1 MATRSSSSYKKRHT
15 KQRSMPPHLPTPA
28 SRQFFSSRRRILMMT
43 IPLALFSA
51 AIFLFF
57 MPFNGSG
64 RSSDSSLGL
73 LSTIN
78 EIEVVAEFPHDPNA
92 FTQGLLYAGDDT
104 LFESTGLYGQ
114 SSVRKVSLQTGKVEV
129 IEKMGDKYFGEGL
142 TLLGESLF
150 QVAWLTTTGFS
161 YDLSN
166 LTKVKPFKHHMKD
179 GWGLATDGQVLF
191 GSDGTSTLYR
201 MDPRTMK
208 VTDKHVIKYNGIEVR
223 YLNELEYINNEV
235 WANVWQSD
243 CIARISPKDGSLLGW
258 ILLPEL
264 RLVLSLLTCSIC
276 VGYKPLCYRIDH
288 SSFFFLRRQGLLHSG
303 HGRIDVLNGIAWDS
317 EKKRLFVTGKL
328 WPKLYEIKLKPAAA
342 KSERQ
347 IARQCLV

>member
-1 MATRSSSSYKKRHT
+1 
-15 KQRSMPPHLPTPA
+15 
-28 SRQFFSSRRRILMMT
+28 MT

-264 RLVLSLLTCSIC
+264 R
-276 VGYKPLCYRIDH
+276 
-288 SSFFFLRRQGLLHSG
+288 QGLLQSG
-303 HGRIDVLNGIAWDS
+303 HGGIDVLNGIAWDS

-347 IARQCLV
+347 IARQCLI